1 MKISNIFSKLFL
13 AGGLMLTAGMTSCDD
28 YLTVLPTSQ
37 ITEEDFWNDKNDLDN
52 VRAAA
57 YAKMISGDVMDRMFL
72 WGEVRSDNL
81 KLNNLSNTGIM
92 YLKEGVLQPTQG
104 MFDWSS
110 YYTGI
115 NYCNKVLEYGA
126 KMVEDGRDPSF
137 SQSDWNPLKAEMLAL
152 RSLYYFHLVRAYRD
166 VPFVTESIS
175 TDAEAKR
182 ANTPQTKG
190 VEILDSLIKEL
201 DTPREELNGLRYV
214 DVAAENYGSVTNNKG
229 RFGKRSIHALMA
241 DMYLWRSCLLR
252 SSNAK
257 GDSVANASAEIT
269 NCLNK
274 AIEHADY
281 VLADIQKEYDED
293 IAENPSFSEAEKDHL
308 TIDWLTMPENFS
320 TSDVVYENLFVQK
333 NSTYESIFELQYDGA
348 VNSTPVYGTYFYDI
362 SKSSVKDLVAGNI
375 LISSVSS
382 YDPEKGFGKSDNRL
396 LSTVRYEP
404 NNNTGAY
411 PIIKNVVTDITYRE
425 REDMSE
431 GAFYVFRSGSMGANW
446 PVYRASDIILIK
458 AEAIARLHSG
468 VTIANADANK
478 DGKTDR
484 ADVTDANQ
492 LLVMQ
497 GYDLVNALFKRS
509 NPTTMN
515 PDDGET
521 VDNMSQRLSVN
532 YPLGKSGSALLTLVY
547 NERQREFVGEG
558 KRWYD
563 LVRQAEYDNSTA
575 NVLTSYM
582 AATTIVKNRLKQL
595 YSMYNPIYSEEMK
608 IAGVEN
614 GGALVQNPVWERYT
628 K

>member
-57 YAKMISGDVMDRMFL
+57 YAKMISGDVMDRMLL

-81 KLNNLSNTGIM
+81 KLNNLSNTSIM
-92 YLKEGVLQPTQG
+92 YLKEGVLQPTYG

-115 NYCNKVLEYGA
+115 NYCNKVLEYGE

-190 VEILDSLIKEL
+190 VVILDTLLVEL
-201 DTPREELNGLRYV
+201 EATV
-214 DVAAENYGSVTNNKG
+214 DKAAENYGSVSNNKG

-281 VLADIQKEYDED
+281 VLNDIQKEYDED
-293 IAENPSFSEAEKDHL
+293 IAENPSLTDPIKDHL
-308 TIDWLTMPENFS
+308 TIDWLTVPENFNNF
-320 TSDVVYENLFVQK
+320 DVVYFDLFVLE
-333 NSTYESIFELQYDGA
+333 NSPYESIFELQFDGA

-396 LSTVRYEP
+396 LSTVKYEP

-431 GAFYVFRSGSMGANW
+431 GAIYMYRSGSLGANW
-446 PVYRASDIILIK
+446 PVYRASDIMLIK

-468 VTIANADANK
+468 VTIVNSDANNS
-478 DGKTDR
+478 GATDR

-509 NPTTMN
+509 NPTTKN

-521 VDNMSQRLSVN
+521 VDNMSQRLTAN
-532 YPLGKSGSALLTLVY
+532 YPLGKSGATLLTLVY

-575 NVLTSYM
+575 NVLTSHM

>member
-57 YAKMISGDVMDRMFL
+57 YSKMISGDVMNRMFI

-81 KLNNLSNTGIM
+81 KLNNLSNTSIM
-92 YLKEGVLQPTQG
+92 YLKEGVLQPTEG
-104 MFDWSS
+104 MFDWSA

-166 VPFVTESIS
+166 VPFVTASIS

-190 VEILDSLIKEL
+190 VVILDSLL
-201 DTPREELNGLRYV
+201 V
-214 DVAAENYGSVTNNKG
+214 DLEATVDKAAENYGSVSNNKG

-257 GDSVANASAEIT
+257 GDSIANASAEIT
-269 NCLNK
+269 RCLEQ
-274 AIEHADY
+274 AIAHADY
-281 VLADIQKEYDED
+281 VLNDIQKEYDED
-293 IAENPSFSEAEKDHL
+293 MAENPSFSNTITDHL
-308 TIDWLTMPENFS
+308 TIDWLTVPENFS
-320 TSDVVYENLFVQK
+320 MNDVVYETIFGQK
-333 NSTYESIFELQYDGA
+333 NATYESIFELQYDGA
-348 VNSTPVYGTYFYDI
+348 VNSTPVYGTYL
-362 SKSSVKDLVAGNI
+362 SSYSSNLSTKDLVAGNI

-382 YDPEKGFGKSDNRL
+382 YNPEKGYGKSDNRL
-396 LSTVRYEP
+396 LSTIKYEP

-411 PIIKNVVTDITYRE
+411 PVIKNVARSINYNE

-431 GAFYVFRSGSMGANW
+431 GAQYQYREGTMDANW
-446 PVYRASDIILIK
+446 PVYRAADIMLIK

-468 VTIANADANK
+468 VTIANTDANS
-478 DGKTDR
+478 DGATNR
-484 ADVTDANQ
+484 TDVTNENQ

-509 NPTTMN
+509 NPTTKN
-515 PDDGET
+515 PDDGEV
-521 VDNMSQRLSVN
+521 VDNMSDRLSVN
-532 YPLGKSGSALLTLVY
+532 YPLGKTGSGLLTLVY

-595 YSMYNPIYSEEMK
+595 YSMYNPVYSEEMK

-614 GGALVQNPVWERYT
+614 GGALVQNPVWDRYT

>member
-1 MKISNIFSKLFL
+1 
-13 AGGLMLTAGMTSCDD
+13 MLTVGMTSCDD
-28 YLTVLPTSQ
+28 YLTVLPTDQ

-57 YAKMISGDVMDRMFL
+57 YSKMISGDVTNRMFL
-72 WGEVRSDNL
+72 WGEVRSDNV
-81 KLNNLSNTGIM
+81 KLNNLSNTSIL
-92 YLKEGVLQPTQG
+92 YFKEGVLQPTEG

-115 NYCNKVLEYGA
+115 NYCNKVLEYGQ

-137 SQSDWNPLKAEMLAL
+137 SMSDWNPLKAEMLAL

-166 VPFVTESIS
+166 VPFVVESIS

-190 VEILDSLIKEL
+190 VHILDSLL
-201 DTPREELNGLRYV
+201 V
-214 DVAAENYGSVTNNKG
+214 DLEATVDKAAENYGAVTNNKG

-241 DMYLWRSCLLR
+241 DMYLWRGCLLR

-257 GDSVANASAEIT
+257 GDSVANASNQIT
-269 NCLNK
+269 HCLNK

-281 VLADIQKEYDED
+281 VLNDIQKEYDED
-293 IAENPSFSEAEKDHL
+293 QAENPSFSTTIKDHL
-308 TIDWLTMPENFS
+308 TIDWLTVPQNFS
-320 TSDVVYENLFVQK
+320 MNDVVYETIFGQK
-333 NSTYESIFELQYDGA
+333 NATYESIFELQYDGS
-348 VNSTPVYGTYFYDI
+348 VNKNNTLGQYLSAYSSNLST
-362 SKSSVKDLVAGNI
+362 KDLVAGNI
-375 LISSVSS
+375 LISSISN
-382 YDPEKGFGKSDNRL
+382 YAPEKGYGKTDNRL
-396 LSTVRYEP
+396 LSTIKYEP

-411 PIIKNVVTDITYRE
+411 AVIKNVARSINYNE

-431 GAFYVFRSGSMGANW
+431 GAQYQFRESGSMDANW
-446 PVYRASDIILIK
+446 PVYRAADIMLIK

-468 VTIANADANK
+468 VTIVNSDANE
-478 DGKTDR
+478 DGATNR
-484 ADVTDANQ
+484 SDVTNANQ
-492 LLVMQ
+492 LLVME
-497 GYDLVNALFKRS
+497 GFDLVNALFKRS
-509 NPTTMN
+509 NPTLKN
-515 PDDGET
+515 PDEDATAENAS
-521 VDNMSQRLSVN
+521 DRLSLA

-563 LVRQAEYDNSTA
+563 LVRQAEYENSTT
-575 NVLTSYM
+575 NVLTSHM
-582 AATTIVKNRLKQL
+582 AATNIVKNRLRQL
-595 YSMYNPIYSEEMK
+595 YSMYNPVYSEEIK

-614 GGALVQNPVWERYT
+614 GGALVQNPVWERYS

>member
-1 MKISNIFSKLFL
+1 MKITNIFSKLFL

-28 YLTVLPTSQ
+28 YLTVLPTDQ

-57 YAKMISGDVMDRMFL
+57 YSKMISGDVTNRMFL
-72 WGEVRSDNL
+72 WGEVRSDNV
-81 KLNNLSNTGIM
+81 KLNNLSNTSIM
-92 YLKEGVLQPTQG
+92 YFKEGVLQPTEG

-115 NYCNKVLEYGA
+115 NYCNKVLEYGQ
-126 KMVEDGRDPSF
+126 KMVDDGRDPSF
-137 SQSDWNPLKAEMLAL
+137 SMSDWNPLKAEMLAL

-166 VPFVTESIS
+166 VPFVVESIS

-190 VEILDSLIKEL
+190 VHILDSLL
-201 DTPREELNGLRYV
+201 V
-214 DVAAENYGSVTNNKG
+214 DLEATVDKAAENYGSVNNNKG

-257 GDSVANASAEIT
+257 GDSVADASNQIT
-269 NCLNK
+269 HCLNK

-281 VLADIQKEYDED
+281 VLNDIQKEYDED
-293 IAENPSFSEAEKDHL
+293 QAENPSFSNTVKDHL
-308 TIDWLTMPENFS
+308 TIDWLIVPQNFS
-320 TSDVVYENLFVQK
+320 MNDVVYETIFGQK
-333 NSTYESIFELQYDGA
+333 NATYESIFELQYDGS
-348 VNSTPVYGTYFYDI
+348 VNKNSTLGNYLSAY
-362 SKSSVKDLVAGNI
+362 SSNLSTKDLVAGNI
-375 LISSVSS
+375 LISSISN
-382 YDPEKGFGKSDNRL
+382 YAPEKGFGKADNRL
-396 LSTVRYEP
+396 LSTVKYEP

-411 PIIKNVVTDITYRE
+411 AIIKNVARTINYNE

-431 GAFYVFRSGSMGANW
+431 GAQYQYRESGSMDANW
-446 PVYRASDIILIK
+446 PVYRAADIMLIK

-468 VTIANADANK
+468 VTIANTDANS
-478 DGKTDR
+478 DGATDR
-484 ADVTDANQ
+484 KDVTNENQ

-497 GYDLVNALFKRS
+497 GFDLVNALFKRS
-509 NPTTMN
+509 NPTLKN
-515 PDDGET
+515 PDDGEV
-521 VDNMSQRLSVN
+521 VDNMSDRLTVN
-532 YPLGKSGSALLTLVY
+532 YPLGKTGAALLTLVY

-563 LVRQAEYDNSTA
+563 LTRQAEYDNSTA
-575 NVLTSYM
+575 NVLTSHM
-582 AATTIVKNRLKQL
+582 AATNIVKNRLRML
-595 YSMYNPIYSEEMK
+595 YSMYNPVYAEEMK
-608 IAGVEN
+608 IAGIEN
-614 GGALVQNPVWERYT
+614 GGALVQNPVWERYS